1 MVSVRK
7 FLIMGLCAIVVP
19 MMAHGAELQSVAS
32 VNITSDTASTA
43 KNMAFSEARRQII
56 TDVLKQYANVEQLD
70 ELIKNSSDAQL
81 TELITSSSVDGEQQ
95 SDTTYSANIT
105 MTVNR
110 DLARNWLTENNVQN
124 WLTDGGTGD
133 VFVVQAVMSDRLA
146 GWMELR
152 RIARAEGINLATQ
165 YINGNQI
172 TIEVPV
178 ANRAEFTI
186 ALREAGWQYA
196 DQNGVLHILK

>member
-1 MVSVRK
+1 
-7 FLIMGLCAIVVP
+7 MGLCAIVVP

-43 KNMAFSEARRQII
+43 KNMAFNEARRQII

>member
-1 MVSVRK
+1 
-7 FLIMGLCAIVVP
+7 MGLCAIVVP

-43 KNMAFSEARRQII
+43 KNMAFNEARRQII

-70 ELIKNSSDAQL
+70 ELIKYSSDAQL

>member
-1 MVSVRK
+1 
-7 FLIMGLCAIVVP
+7 MGLCAIVVP

-43 KNMAFSEARRQII
+43 KNMAFNEARRQII

-70 ELIKNSSDAQL
+70 ELIKNSSDVQL

>member
-43 KNMAFSEARRQII
+43 KNMAFNEARRQII

-133 VFVVQAVMSDRLA
+133 VFVVQVVMSDRLA

>member
-7 FLIMGLCAIVVP
+7 FLIMGLCAVVVP

>member
-43 KNMAFSEARRQII
+43 KNMAFNEARRQII

-70 ELIKNSSDAQL
+70 ELIKYSSDAQL

>member
-19 MMAHGAELQSVAS
+19 MMAHGAELQSAAS

-43 KNMAFSEARRQII
+43 KNMAFNEARRQII

>member
-43 KNMAFSEARRQII
+43 KNMAFNEARRQII

-70 ELIKNSSDAQL
+70 ELIKNSSDVQL

>member
-1 MVSVRK
+1 
-7 FLIMGLCAIVVP
+7 MGLCAIVVP

>member
-1 MVSVRK
+1 
-7 FLIMGLCAIVVP
+7 MGLCAIVVP

-43 KNMAFSEARRQII
+43 KNMAFNEARRQII

-124 WLTDGGTGD
+124 WLTDGGAGD

>member
-1 MVSVRK
+1 M
-7 FLIMGLCAIVVP
+7 
-19 MMAHGAELQSVAS
+19 
-32 VNITSDTASTA
+32 NITSDTASTA
-43 KNMAFSEARRQII
+43 KNMAFNEARRQII

>member
-43 KNMAFSEARRQII
+43 KNKAFNEARRQII

>member
-43 KNMAFSEARRQII
+43 KNMAFNEARRQII

-110 DLARNWLTENNVQN
+110 DLARNWLMENNVQN

>member
-1 MVSVRK
+1 
-7 FLIMGLCAIVVP
+7 MGLCAIVVP

-43 KNMAFSEARRQII
+43 KNMAFNEARRQII

-70 ELIKNSSDAQL
+70 ELIKNSSAAQL

>member
-43 KNMAFSEARRQII
+43 KNMAFNEARRQII

-124 WLTDGGTGD
+124 WLTDGGAGD

>member
-1 MVSVRK
+1 
-7 FLIMGLCAIVVP
+7 MGLCAIVIP

>member
-43 KNMAFSEARRQII
+43 KNMAFNEARRQII